1 MVTSDGESAVTA
13 MHALRQQLL
22 FDGVA
27 GGAFLTG
34 ILRVYL
40 DYLSTSV
47 SSFVVKHSEEG
58 RPPYIVSMRLKSGN
72 LAEFNRILEKE
83 VIPLLQRQKGFR
95 EEIVLTNPS
104 GAEAVGIS
112 IWEQKENAESYN
124 REKFPEVQQLLAKVL
139 EGNPQVKTYEVS
151 HSTVHKIAAHV
162 TA

>member
-1 MVTSDGESAVTA
+1 MFA
-13 MHALRQQLL
+13 R
-22 FDGVA
+22 F
-27 GGAFLTG
+27 
-34 ILRVYL
+34 
-40 DYLSTSV
+40 
-47 SSFVVKHSEEG
+47 
-58 RPPYIVSMRLKSGN
+58 VSMGVKSGN

-124 REKFPEVQQLLAKVL
+124 REKFPEVQQLLTKVL
-139 EGNPQVKTYEVS
+139 DGTARVKTHEVW
-151 HSTVHKIAAHV
+151 HSTVHKIAARV